1 MLIPPTPF
9 NARSAVDDGD
19 PECFD
24 PGRLA
29 EPPTPEIVVVDAGC
43 LWPGIR
49 DHWATC
55 LVRAAGDADLELSLE
70 EAREWVNDAPRDRL
84 VRALARQTHL
94 GPEVLQPLLAA
105 IWQDFEELAAAD
117 RGVGPGTDVA
127 PGAADAL
134 AALQAEGCR
143 VLIKGPVPR
152 ALLEARV
159 DQLDWRRTG
168 LVDGCL
174 GAEDGVASGPPS
186 ASMALQ
192 RLGLRPIGW
201 AARVVAS
208 TVAAERASEGDFS
221 WVICLGCPAPS
232 VAGEVVPVAQVA
244 ANFGEMLAALLAR
257 ELQ

>member
-1 MLIPPTPF
+1 MLIPPQPF
-9 NARSAVDDGD
+9 DARRAVDDGE

-24 PGRLA
+24 PGRLV

-43 LWPGIR
+43 LWPGVR
-49 DHWATC
+49 DRWTVC
-55 LVRAAGDADLELSLE
+55 LVRAAGDADLELSFE
-70 EAREWVNDAPRDRL
+70 EAREWINDAPRDRL

-105 IWQDFEELAAAD
+105 IWEDFEQLVAAD
-117 RGVGPGTDVA
+117 RGCESCNGVA

-143 VLIKGPVPR
+143 VLIEGPVPR
-152 ALLEARV
+152 EMLEAQV
-159 DQLDWRRTG
+159 NQLDWRRTG

-174 GAEDGVASGPPS
+174 GAEDGVASGTPS
-186 ASMALQ
+186 GSMALQ
-192 RLGLRPIGW
+192 RLGLRPAGGV
-201 AARVVAS
+201 ARVVAS
-208 TVAAERASEGDFS
+208 TAAAERAAEGEFS
-221 WVICLGCPAPS
+221 WVICLGCAVPTPARS
-232 VAGEVVPVAQVA
+232 VDCSARSA